1 MKEIDYLIDNNN
13 MYYNYLLKTI
23 NTNPKVDDFFNI
35 KYYANFLTNFY
46 NKDNNFKIKTIKLLC
61 DYTNEFWLNEAISA
75 FNTLIDEIKK
85 DKIKLSDIYSFLT
98 SDKLLWGFTEF
109 MKTATKESLLK
120 HQNSLKHIELITRE
134 RKVDE
139 LIAKELASNENLK

>member
-1 MKEIDYLIDNNN
+1 MEKIDNLINNNN
-13 MYYNYLLKTI
+13 MYYNYLQKNISST
-23 NTNPKVDDFFNI
+23 PKIKDFNNK
-35 KYYANFLTNFY
+35 KYYAKFLSNFY
-46 NKDNNFKIKTIKLLC
+46 NKDNNFQIKTIKLLNE
-61 DYTNEFWLNEAISA
+61 YTNDFWLDEAILA

-85 DKIKLSDIYSFLT
+85 ESIKLDDIYSFLT

>member
-1 MKEIDYLIDNNN
+1 MEKIDNLINN
-13 MYYNYLLKTI
+13 NNLYYNYLLKNI
-23 NTNPKVDDFFNI
+23 SSNPKINDFTNK
-35 KYYANFLTNFY
+35 KYYAKFLTNFY
-46 NKDNNFKIKTIKLLC
+46 NKDNNFQIKTIKLLNE
-61 DYTNEFWLNEAISA
+61 YTNDFWLDEAILA
-75 FNTLIDEIKK
+75 FNMLIDEIKK
-85 DKIKLSDIYSFLT
+85 ENIKLDDIYSFLT

-120 HQNSLKHIELITRE
+120 HQNSLNHIELITRE